1 MMLLVLFSDAKF
13 VTALVNVGEEKV
25 TVPDE
30 HYLRVTRK
38 MPIKVCASPCLI
50 DICAPSFR

>member
-1 MMLLVLFSDAKF
+1 MSLVLFSDANSI
-13 VTALVNVGEEKV
+13 TALVNVDEEKV

-38 MPIKVCASPCLI
+38 MPIKVRASVCLL
-50 DICAPSFR
+50 DICAPSSH